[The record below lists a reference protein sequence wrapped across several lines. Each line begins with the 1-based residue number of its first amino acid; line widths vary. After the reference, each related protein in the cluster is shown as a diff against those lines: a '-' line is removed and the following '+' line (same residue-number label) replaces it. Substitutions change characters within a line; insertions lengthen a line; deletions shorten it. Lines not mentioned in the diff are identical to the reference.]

1 MAESVECFNIPI
13 PCHVLH
19 SLESKMTGEEEF
31 GLKYKF
37 DKDSPL
43 QGDEKVL
50 KIFFVSHCQI
60 IFAQVVYKVHVKDPA
75 LDDELMRQL
84 EGNNTELLDTM
95 MMNISDTLINRDKS
109 ARLRMLWED
118 LTFNSYERNST
129 SFGDC
134 TQV

>member
-1 MAESVECFNIPI
+1 
-13 PCHVLH
+13 
-19 SLESKMTGEEEF
+19 MTGEEEF

-43 QGDEKVL
+43 QGDEKVF
-50 KIFFVSHCQI
+50 KIFFVSQRQI

-75 LDDELMRQL
+75 LDDELMKQL